1 MGVKADRW
9 EGQSGDRMAL
19 DESIERE
26 STGVSRHPTWTAP
39 ISHVRLHWETFD
51 EAPDS
56 DTWDETSHPTWD
68 SACDAP
74 VPREPVVEVE
84 PESGEGDA
92 ARLVS
97 LATHMSVGDAMDAV
111 FVVRPDARLS
121 DLTERLRDED
131 VIVADRNGVPLGVV
145 QRGAREL
152 TQARAGEVM
161 EPIGTLEKT
170 DRLSKALGLMA
181 AQGIPS
187 MCVVSCEQC
196 VVGLIYAN
204 RALSRLFA
212 AAARRTGPSSARF

>member
-1 MGVKADRW
+1 MGVKADRL
-9 EGQSGDRMAL
+9 EGESDDLMAL
-19 DESIERE
+19 DESMERE
-26 STGVSRHPTWTAP
+26 STGVSRHPTWSAP
-39 ISHVRLHWETFD
+39 ISHVRLHWESFD
-51 EAPDS
+51 EASDS

-74 VPREPVVEVE
+74 VVREAAIEAE
-84 PESGEGDA
+84 TESDEGDA

-97 LATHMSVGDAMDAV
+97 LATRMSVGDAMDPV
-111 FVVRPDARLS
+111 FVVRPGARLS
-121 DLTERLRDED
+121 DLAERLRDED

-145 QRGAREL
+145 QRGEREP
-152 TQARAGEVM
+152 TKARAGEVM

-212 AAARRTGPSSARF
+212 AARRSGPRSARF